1 MNNKIFKERLEEI
14 LNTFGNKVKSQASWM
29 NLGGEPDN
37 CGEEATQQLTQLFQ
51 DFKDTVIGEEE
62 TQLWDD
68 EWSACT
74 KCDYQPEGSKEC
86 LCVINNKLRQT
97 QHQTANLI
105 LKKEE

>member
-1 MNNKIFKERLEEI
+1 MTHKEYKDRLIDI
-14 LNTFGNKVKSQASWM
+14 LDKFTMYRLRESGLELTSGLDELTQSQTI
-29 NLGGEPDN
+29 
-37 CGEEATQQLTQLFQ
+37 EAVTQLFQ

-97 QHQTANLI
+97 QD
-105 LKKEE
+105 